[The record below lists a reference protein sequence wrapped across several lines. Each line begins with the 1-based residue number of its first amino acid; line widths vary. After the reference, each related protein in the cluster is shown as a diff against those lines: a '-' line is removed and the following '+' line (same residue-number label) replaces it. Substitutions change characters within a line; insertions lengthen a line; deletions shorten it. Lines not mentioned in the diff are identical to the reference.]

1 MGLAIEITSEPR
13 GPNMVAAS
21 VTDVQPHA
29 DRMVKAKATLKA
41 AVDANASDEQL
52 QAHMGSL
59 LLAMSTFDEKVKVAR
74 SCIPKT
80 SKPKGSAAAKGT
92 AAKPKGV
99 PP

>member
-1 MGLAIEITSEPR
+1 MTLEPR

-29 DRMVKAKATLKA
+29 ERLVRAKAALQA
-41 AVDANASDEQL
+41 AVDASASDEQL
-52 QAHMGSL
+52 QTHLGSL

-74 SCIPKT
+74 NCIPKT

-92 AAKPKGV
+92 AAKPKAV